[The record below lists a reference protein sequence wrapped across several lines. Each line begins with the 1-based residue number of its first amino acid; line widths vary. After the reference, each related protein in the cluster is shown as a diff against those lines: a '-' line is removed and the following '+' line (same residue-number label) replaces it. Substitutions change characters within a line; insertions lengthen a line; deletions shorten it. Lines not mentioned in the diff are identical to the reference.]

1 MNTIT
6 KKSVNSGRK
15 HCSNCLKKQIILITC
30 KCEMT
35 LCIVCRYPDK
45 HGCEYDFTTES
56 NKKLT
61 AENPKVISE
70 KIDKI

>member
-1 MNTIT
+1 
-6 KKSVNSGRK
+6 
-15 HCSNCLKKQIILITC
+15 
-30 KCEMT
+30 MT

-45 HGCEYDFTTES
+45 HGCEYDFATET